1 MGNVPPESRSLVD
14 QLALALLTVLAIA
27 AVLLIAEGGQALSP
41 VTVIVVIAS
50 AMAIAGV
57 AQRDAHGIVL
67 VWVAFG
73 ALLGVA
79 VVSLLGAGFAPF
91 LMALVLIGWLAASP
105 HLRGRPRITG
115 ARLVAQVAAF
125 VAVVLVLMIMR

>member
-1 MGNVPPESRSLVD
+1 MSNLPFESHSLVD
-14 QLALALLTVLAIA
+14 QVALALLTVLSIA

-50 AMAIAGV
+50 AMAIVGV
-57 AQRDAHGIVL
+57 ARRDARGILL
-67 VWVAFG
+67 VWVAIG
-73 ALLGVA
+73 ALLGVSA
-79 VVSLLGAGFAPF
+79 LSLLGAGFAPF
-91 LMALVLIGWLAASP
+91 LMVLVLIGRLATSP